1 MFIDVEFGSKV
12 FTSVQGSLG
21 DCEAEITKGGKPKYK
36 KFQDVIAE
44 LGGPENIKLE
54 FPPKCGDERDAYMT
68 ALRTE
73 IMAGKGP
80 DVFVALSGY
89 GNHWDD
95 PSLSRLC
102 REDALFRFPKQAMER
117 NIFLPLDEYYRKS
130 PVYGMG
136 QADAGDNGRGAKRAR
151 TAPHAH
157 DLYCAGIRV

>member
-12 FTSVQGSLG
+12 LTSVQGSLG

-89 GNHWDD
+89 GNPGMTHLF
-95 PSLSRLC
+95 PGSAERMLSF
-102 REDALFRFPKQAMER
+102 DFRSRPWSA
-117 NIFLPLDEYYRKS
+117 IFSCPWMS
-130 PVYGMG
+130 
-136 QADAGDNGRGAKRAR
+136 
-151 TAPHAH
+151 
-157 DLYCAGIRV
+157 I